1 MINVKHF
8 TKSWY
13 EITLPLILNHS
24 CSAKSRSP
32 RTVKRHSMERSTA
45 AVSCFTVS
53 VSFLKNE
60 DNSFLFVVIKWIKHV
75 KSISE
80 IFYILFC
87 TKSSKPIVCLSS
99 QHASLWTSYIS
110 SSVSTATCDPWLPAG
125 QRRSRTAPVFSQD
138 PLTLAKEKKKKV
150 KT

>member
-1 MINVKHF
+1 MEYLLDSN
-8 TKSWY
+8 
-13 EITLPLILNHS
+13 EIQLKKKDMRIWDSVYLI
-24 CSAKSRSP
+24 
-32 RTVKRHSMERSTA
+32 
-45 AVSCFTVS
+45 
-53 VSFLKNE
+53 
-60 DNSFLFVVIKWIKHV
+60 FLFQHV

>member
-1 MINVKHF
+1 MQVTHVNF
-8 TKSWY
+8 TFSTGYILKSKK
-13 EITLPLILNHS
+13 EQFKIILIIYLI
-24 CSAKSRSP
+24 
-32 RTVKRHSMERSTA
+32 
-45 AVSCFTVS
+45 
-53 VSFLKNE
+53 
-60 DNSFLFVVIKWIKHV
+60 FLFQHV

-138 PLTLAKEKKKKV
+138 PLTLAKEKKKKS
-150 KT
+150 

>member
-1 MINVKHF
+1 MSRPALSDGNIMQVTRVNF
-8 TKSWY
+8 TFSTGYILKSKK
-13 EITLPLILNHS
+13 EQFKIILIIYLIS
-24 CSAKSRSP
+24 
-32 RTVKRHSMERSTA
+32 
-45 AVSCFTVS
+45 
-53 VSFLKNE
+53 
-60 DNSFLFVVIKWIKHV
+60 LFQHV

-125 QRRSRTAPVFSQD
+125 QRRSRAAPVFSQD
-138 PLTLAKEKKKKV
+138 PLTLAKKKRKKKLKPNYLQRELDSTQV
-150 KT
+150 A